1 MIVNSHKKQARLRRG
16 MTRHKRGKYA
26 LAAADFQ
33 YLIDHRGSN
42 MPELPQVRHECI
54 QTHIIYTVYCK

>member
-1 MIVNSHKKQARLRRG
+1 

-33 YLIDHRGSN
+33 HLMDHGASSN
-42 MPELPQVRHECI
+42 MPELPQVSARKYE
-54 QTHIIYTVYCK
+54 